1 MPSIDRFGVADARAS
16 TTALTELAMTVVA
29 LVAVLIVGLVLFDV
43 LWSGLELVERILRF
57 LPGVQP
63 P

>member
-1 MPSIDRFGVADARAS
+1 MPSIDRPGVADARAS
-16 TTALTELAMTVVA
+16 TTALTELAMVVVLLVGVLVVA
-29 LVAVLIVGLVLFDV
+29 IVLFDV

-57 LPGVQP
+57 LPGVKP

>member
-1 MPSIDRFGVADARAS
+1 MPSIDRFRDAAARGS
-16 TTALTELAMTVVA
+16 TTALTELAMVIALLVGI
-29 LVAVLIVGLVLFDV
+29 LVAGIVLFDI
-43 LWSGLELVERILRF
+43 LWAGLDLVARILRF

>member
-1 MPSIDRFGVADARAS
+1 MPSIDRLGVAPDRAS
-16 TTALTELAMTVVA
+16 MTALTELAMVVV
-29 LVAVLIVGLVLFDV
+29 LMVGVLIVAIVLFDV

-57 LPGVQP
+57 LPGVEP

>member
-1 MPSIDRFGVADARAS
+1 MPSIDRFRDAAARGS
-16 TTALTELAMTVVA
+16 TTALTELAMTIVLVVA
-29 LVAVLIVGLVLFDV
+29 ILVAGIVLFDI
-43 LWSGLELVERILRF
+43 LWAGLDLVARILRF

>member
-1 MPSIDRFGVADARAS
+1 M
-16 TTALTELAMTVVA
+16 TALTELAMVITL
-29 LVAVLIVGLVLFDV
+29 LVAVLIVAIVLFDV
-43 LWSGLELVERILRF
+43 LWAGLNLVERILRF

>member
-1 MPSIDRFGVADARAS
+1 MPSIDRLRGATARGS
-16 TTALTELAMTVVA
+16 TTALTELAMVVVV
-29 LVAVLIVGLVLFDV
+29 LAVVVFAGLVIFDV
-43 LWSGLELVERILRF
+43 LWAGLDLVARVLRF

>member
-1 MPSIDRFGVADARAS
+1 MPSIDSSGIADARAS
-16 TTALTELAMTVVA
+16 MTALTELAMVA
-29 LVAVLIVGLVLFDV
+29 VLLAAVLIVAIVLFDV
-43 LWSGLELVERILRF
+43 LWSGLHLVERILRF